1 MNRDKQEFEVELV
14 VTRRHLFVTHSRTAE
29 EAVSDAEM
37 LLEDGD
43 DGEVLSTDIEMSD
56 AFPVGDEPRE
66 ADEDDDLDDEVEDE

>member
-14 VTRRHLFVTHSRTAE
+14 VTRHHLFTTFSRTAE

-43 DGEVLSTDIEMSD
+43 DGQILSTDIEMSD

-66 ADEDDDLDDEVEDE
+66 ADEDDDMEDEIADD